1 MTLPNVF
8 KLFTVTLVALTLPS
22 VTSGQI
28 SNVVFSTP
36 TTVTSDSDI
45 ISNGNFDFAINFGGS
60 DVTVGSTFFEG
71 FAPPLSATGFQSF
84 ASSAGVSTGGSGVS
98 INSGGF
104 FTPFVSVSDPGVFDA
119 TGTSVSTGFESV
131 LDSFT
136 ESPDDLFFDVTNL
149 PLNRTYS
156 IQVFVS
162 DDRDGS
168 GSNFATVGA
177 VDSDTYSFADSV
189 SYVVTA
195 DVGPIPDPQ
204 PGNDAFVRIELR
216 PDDGQT
222 QVNAIVVRSV
232 ETVPEPSGVLPTAV
246 LGFGLLLRRKR

>member
-8 KLFTVTLVALTLPS
+8 KLFTVTLVALAMPS

-28 SNVVFSTP
+28 SNVSISTP
-36 TTVTSDSDI
+36 TSVTSDSDI
-45 ISNGNFDFAINFGGS
+45 ISNGMFDFAINFGGS

-104 FTPFVSVSDPGVFDA
+104 FTDLVSVSDPGVFNA

-136 ESPDDLFFDVTNL
+136 ESPDDLFFQVINL

-168 GSNFATVGA
+168 GSNFASVGA
-177 VDSDTYSFADSV
+177 VDSATYLYADSV

-195 DVGPIPDPQ
+195 DVGPIP
-204 PGNDAFVRIELR
+204 NDGVGIDSEIQIDLR
-216 PDDGQT
+216 PDNGQT

-232 ETVPEPSGVLPTAV
+232 ATVPEPTGVLATSL
-246 LGFGLLLRRKR
+246 LGFGLLFRRRR